1 MKRSSSTPN
10 LRPPCPFS
18 SVVEGRRGKR
28 VELIRVVVSC
38 IRPHAYVR
46 RILHFSLN
54 LPFSPCVHMDIHIHT
69 VGFFILTLGLVLAIL
84 GLREQTVCVSI
95 SSGAILS
102 LFEALQA
109 FKPLLRCVE

>member
-1 MKRSSSTPN
+1 
-10 LRPPCPFS
+10 
-18 SVVEGRRGKR
+18 
-28 VELIRVVVSC
+28 
-38 IRPHAYVR
+38 
-46 RILHFSLN
+46 
-54 LPFSPCVHMDIHIHT
+54 MDIHIHT

-95 SSGAILS
+95 SSCAILS